1 MLRCCLFACAVA
13 VLGGGCGLIDSDIAD
28 VDLSLPDKTFSID
41 ADQWPLDEA
50 SQVPGVD
57 CSGAPQV
64 CASAAAE
71 ACPEGECSGAC
82 VAGSCQLTLPVAK
95 WRPVDLGNEKP
106 ELASIEEQS
115 PLDVTIDAIRYSV
128 TENSLTVDTPAFTLY
143 VAPMT
148 VMTPEGA
155 EAIGTIPSVPA
166 NTLVSPTEV
175 QLTAAGRAALEAR
188 MADFRTPFN
197 IIVGAEIVIGPGDT
211 VPSGRITANVAV
223 EAHAGL

>member
-1 MLRCCLFACAVA
+1 MLRCCLFACAV
-13 VLGGGCGLIDSDIAD
+13 VLIGGCGLIDSDIAD

-50 SQVPGVD
+50 GQVPGVD
-57 CSGAPQV
+57 CSSAPQV
-64 CASAAAE
+64 CAMAAAE
-71 ACPEGECSGAC
+71 ACPAGECTGAC
-82 VAGSCQLTLPVAK
+82 VASKCELTLPVAK

-106 ELASIEEQS
+106 ELASIEETS

-128 TENSLTVDTPAFTLY
+128 TENSLNVATPPFTLY
-143 VAPMT
+143 VAAMT

-166 NTLVSPTEV
+166 GTLVGSAAVE
-175 QLTAAGRAALEAR
+175 LTAAGRTALENR

-211 VPSGRITANVAV
+211 VPSGRITANVTV
-223 EAHAGL
+223 DAHAGL